1 MGDFFILE
9 GGNISIS
16 LFFIAIALFVYSRKF
31 IDLKIRKFILI
42 FTIVL
47 FSLLIAGHYKI
58 TTDRMVVVK
67 KDFLSGKKIVCEN
80 RENRKSAQSVIVRKD
95 LGWRLDGDTF
105 INANYTRP
113 FHTSRCVPSL

>member
-16 LFFIAIALFVYSRKF
+16 LFFVAIALFVYSRKF

-47 FSLLIAGHYKI
+47 FSLLVAGHYKI
-58 TTDRMVVVK
+58 TTDRMAEVK
-67 KDFLSGKKIVCEN
+67 NDFLAGKKIVCEN
-80 RENRKSAQSVIVRKD
+80 RENRKSAQSVIIRKD